1 MAQAIGQQ
9 LNLGPQP
16 NFNNLVQHVNAAM
29 DEVFRIP
36 NLPLAGQGDV
46 IVQLLQGIQRDI
58 QQVQRDIQ
66 QVQRDI
72 QQVQRDVRHIRAEQ
86 DLLPI
91 KLYNSGAREREHF
104 RYPQGVAIAYPPLPR
119 SRDELAHMTISAI
132 GVDRSQSTWFE
143 SFHAGRI
150 GKDVY
155 SAEGVFLHLLDG
167 DG

>member
-119 SRDELAHMTISAI
+119 SRDELAHMTIVECQAAAAHL
-132 GVDRSQSTWFE
+132 GLQPLPQNTLVGDRRRQ
-143 SFHAGRI
+143 I
-150 GKDVY
+150 
-155 SAEGVFLHLLDG
+155 AEYLV
-167 DG
+167 